1 MNLSF
6 VIAKRRVIIYILKCC
21 IFALQFVSGTQDMKK
36 YRDETG
42 GWVVVIDDFAFL
54 RERKGCSW
62 LRRHYLSVR
71 HRKWLRKASRI
82 VASDSRVAE
91 DAVKYYFVP
100 KSKIEIRPSGPGA
113 GRLC

>member
-71 HRKWLRKASRI
+71 HRKWRRKASRI

-91 DAVKYYFVP
+91 EAVKYYFVP
-100 KSKIEIRPSGPGA
+100 KSKIEIRPS
-113 GRLC
+113 

>member
-54 RERKGCSW
+54 RERNGCSW

-100 KSKIEIRPSGPGA
+100 KSKIEIRPS
-113 GRLC
+113 

>member
-6 VIAKRRVIIYILKCC
+6 ACETPGDKIYPEMFC

-54 RERKGCSW
+54 RERNGCSW

-100 KSKIEIRPSGPGA
+100 KSKIEIRPSRPA
-113 GRLC
+113 HF

>member
-1 MNLSF
+1 M
-6 VIAKRRVIIYILKCC
+6 
-21 IFALQFVSGTQDMKK
+21 TQDMKK

-42 GWVVVIDDFAFL
+42 GWVVVIDDFTFL
-54 RERKGCSW
+54 RERNGCSW

-100 KSKIEIRPSGPGA
+100 KSKIEIRPS
-113 GRLC
+113 

>member
-21 IFALQFVSGTQDMKK
+21 IFALQFVLGTQDMKK

-54 RERKGCSW
+54 RERKGLSW

-100 KSKIEIRPSGPGA
+100 KSKIEIRPS
-113 GRLC
+113 